1 MNHVLRKLTSRRCAL
16 KNSRMYGGG
25 LGVNTMV
32 PYMSANEVPIESRM
46 YTDDCY
52 ADLRPGEVR
61 AEPNPTLAQV
71 AMAGG
76 AIASPISKLR
86 RFLTRRMKG
95 AGCGCLRKQAG
106 GKCPCLEGGKQGR
119 KTLRGGS
126 RGFVVDP
133 SMSVGGDGPVAAA
146 ANVPIPCDAR
156 AGSANPFA
164 MQGLGP
170 DPRAAVGYS
179 LTPNQTAPIVGGG
192 MNNHAYAATQAGG
205 AYACSNTG
213 GAYRN
218 SKRGGAYRNSITGG
232 AYEGPD
238 CYKAPGSQMPVYPAT
253 SAGFDFTPSSAASL
267 APYME
272 VNPRVA
278 RVGGFVRK
286 SLRKA
291 RALVKK
297 TMRRH

>member
-1 MNHVLRKLTSRRCAL
+1 MGELFRSVQEKVESSRDMNHVLRKLTNRRCAL
-16 KNSRMYGGG
+16 KNNRGMYGGG
-25 LGVNTMV
+25 LGVNTLA

-52 ADLRPGEVR
+52 AGLRPGEVR
-61 AEPNPTLAQV
+61 AEPNPALAQV

-95 AGCGCLRKQAG
+95 AGCGCLRRQAG
-106 GKCPCLEGGKQGR
+106 GKCPCMEGGKKGR

-126 RGFVVDP
+126 RGFAVDP
-133 SMSVGGDGPVAAA
+133 SMSVGGEGPVAAA

-192 MNNHAYAATQAGG
+192 MNNYAYAATQA
-205 AYACSNTG
+205 
-213 GAYRN
+213 
-218 SKRGGAYRNSITGG
+218 GG

>member
-16 KNSRMYGGG
+16 KNNRMYGGG
-25 LGVNTMV
+25 LAVNTQA
-32 PYMSANEVPIESRM
+32 PYMSANQAPIESRV

-52 ADLRPGEVR
+52 AGLRPGEVR
-61 AEPNPTLAQV
+61 AEPNPALAQV

-76 AIASPISKLR
+76 AIASPISRLR
-86 RFLTRRMKG
+86 RFLTRRQAG
-95 AGCGCLRKQAG
+95 AGCGCLRRQAG
-106 GKCPCLEGGKQGR
+106 GRCPCLEGGAKR
-119 KTLRGGS
+119 RRTMRGGS
-126 RGFVVDP
+126 RGFAVDP

-164 MQGLGP
+164 LGGLGA

-179 LTPNQTAPIVGGG
+179 LTPNQTPPIVGGG
-192 MNNHAYAATQAGG
+192 NYAYAATQAGG
-205 AYACSNTG
+205 AYATSKKG
-213 GAYRN
+213 GAY
-218 SKRGGAYRNSITGG
+218 ATTQAGG

-238 CYKAPGSQMPVYPAT
+238 CYKAPGSQMPVYPAS

-278 RVGGFVRK
+278 RVGGFVRR

-297 TMRRH
+297 TLRRH